1 MDEIGGLRMFVNSR
15 TRNRGTVETQQGT
28 ALNRGWKFA
37 TIAVLLSGG
46 LAACSYDGPSPQPVP
61 SEIGTPTGTA
71 RAAGAD
77 VGIRSAL
84 GPVVSDSFGN
94 ADFYTT
100 LAGDTTEMVAH
111 SFRLSDAKLAEFN
124 DLDHEGTLATGIRLR
139 LIPAPGPII
148 GAKGTAVVD
157 AKGIPISYVVAP
169 NDTIGG
175 ITYRF
180 GLTDEQLAEANKVA
194 ITYEKGGVYFL
205 LAGKH
210 LRLQK
215 NPVDSRSGTGASVNN
230 SFGKTIFYTTVD
242 GDSLDSLGYIFRCST
257 AQLLQYNPSL
267 ATDRH
272 IPAGTRVR
280 LIPGELKIDGARGSF
295 TADAAGIPLTYTTAP
310 GDTEIQVA
318 LRFGVTD
325 LRSANRPLTGGAGA
339 WYDLAP
345 SLDEFAPGQTISL
358 DLNKPINK

>member
-1 MDEIGGLRMFVNSR
+1 MFVYSR
-15 TRNRGTVETQQGT
+15 TKHRGTMDTHQGA
-28 ALNRGWKFA
+28 ALNRGWKAAIF
-37 TIAVLLSGG
+37 AVLLSGG
-46 LAACSYDGPSPQPVP
+46 LAACSYDPSPQPAP

-71 RAAGAD
+71 TAAAAD
-77 VGIRSAL
+77 VGMRSAL

-100 LAGDTTEMVAH
+100 LPGDTTEMVAH

-124 DLDHEGTLATGIRLR
+124 DLHQQGTLATGTKLR
-139 LIPAPGPII
+139 LIPAPGPIL

-157 AKGIPISYVVAP
+157 AKGIPTSYVVAP
-169 NDTIGG
+169 NDTVGG

-230 SFGKTIFYTTVD
+230 SFGRTIFYTTVD
-242 GDSLDSLGYIFRCST
+242 GDSLDSLGYTFRCST

-267 ATDRH
+267 PAGKQ

-295 TADAAGIPLTYTTAP
+295 TADAAGIPLTYTTVP
-310 GDTEIQVA
+310 GDTERQVEF
-318 LRFGVTD
+318 RFGATD

-345 SLDEFAPGQTISL
+345 SRDEFAPGQTISL